1 MARLSFELQQHEA
14 SEQQRRLMQGLGR
27 PIISFESHGYRIVA
41 VGNQIFWSKTWL
53 TFTDF
58 LLYYIKS
65 VMTLEWGQKELAKP
79 LTEQHPLIEWSRRV
93 GEFLKTNTSNR
104 IGKIYE
110 APMTGVVRAYLS
122 LAYDLYLS
130 AHNATLPELLL
141 KRLRNAKTFE
151 GAFYEAYVIGTFAK
165 AGFTIEFEDE
175 GDSTSSHCEFT
186 ATHQVTGRK
195 FSVEAKA
202 ISSASSRAGTTS
214 NPPRIRNLLYGA
226 LKKVA
231 PYLRIIFIELNRSQ
245 TRLPNGEPDWV
256 TPIDKDLA
264 DAAAQLTIEGQ
275 SAPPAYVFVTNRAY
289 MQAFDLPDVG
299 EVGIAHGFKILEF
312 PQGLGCRT
320 FLEAVNA
327 RERHLEPH
335 LLLKAMNTRAE
346 IPSTFDSRTPE
357 EVFSTDD
364 HPRLRFG
371 DTHMVPDGT
380 GKDVP
385 GVLYEGVVV
394 EQQKTAFCVYRLT
407 TGQHVTVT
415 VPLSERELAIYRRS
429 PETFFGVVKHVGKG
443 IKEPMDAY
451 DFVFTSYSKTPKERL
466 LEFMAGW
473 PEFNELNSM
482 TQEELAKH
490 YSARIA
496 ESMWAQHIARA
507 KPSPK

>member
-1 MARLSFELQQHEA
+1 MARMRLELQRHEA
-14 SEQQRRLMQGLGR
+14 SEHQRRLMQGLGR
-27 PIISFESHGYRIVA
+27 QIISFESHGYRIVA
-41 VGNQIFWSKTWL
+41 VGTRIFWSKTWL

-58 LLYYIKS
+58 LLYYVTA
-65 VMTLEWGQKELAKP
+65 VMTQAWGHKELAKP
-79 LTEQHPLIEWSRRV
+79 VSEQHPLIDWHRRV
-93 GEFLKTNTSNR
+93 AEFLKTNTTNR

-110 APMTGVVRAYLS
+110 APMTGVVRAYLG

-151 GAFYEAYVIGTFAK
+151 GALYEAHVIGTFAK

-175 GDSTSSHCEFT
+175 GDPTSSHCEFT
-186 ATHQVTGRK
+186 ATHQITGKK

-202 ISSASSRAGTTS
+202 ISSGSSRAGATA
-214 NPPRIRNLLYGA
+214 NPPRIRNLLYRA
-226 LKKVA
+226 LKKAA
-231 PYLRIIFIELNRSQ
+231 PHPRIIFIELNRTQ
-245 TRLPNGEPDWV
+245 TRLPNGEPDWAAAV
-256 TPIDKDLA
+256 DKDLA
-264 DAAAQLTIEGQ
+264 DAEAQLTIDGGP
-275 SAPPAYVFVTNRAY
+275 APPAYVFVTNRAY

-299 EVGIAHGFKILEF
+299 EAGIAHGFKIPEF
-312 PQGLGCRT
+312 PQGRGCRT

-346 IPSTFDSRTPE
+346 IPSTFDGRTPE
-357 EVFSTDD
+357 EVFSPDD
-364 HPRLRFG
+364 QPRLRFG

-394 EQQKTAFCVYRLT
+394 EQQKTAFCVYQLDN
-407 TGQHVTVT
+407 GQHVSVT
-415 VPLSERELAIYRRS
+415 VPLTDRELAIYRRS
-429 PETFFGVVKHVGKG
+429 PETFFGLIKHVGKG

-451 DFVFTSYSKTPKERL
+451 DFVFGSYSKTSKERL

-473 PEFNELNSM
+473 PEFNELKVL

-496 ESMWAQHIARA
+496 EHMWAQHAARVKA
-507 KPSPK
+507 SPK